1 MGGCRR
7 AIVSLSIRLDSSR
20 VSYRVEQEK
29 TNSIFTCYVTIY
41 YFVYF
46 INTIALSDKT
56 SRLYQ

>member
-7 AIVSLSIRLDSSR
+7 AIFSLSIRLYSSR

-29 TNSIFTCYVTIY
+29 TNSIFTCYHIY
-41 YFVYF
+41 YFVHF

>member
-29 TNSIFTCYVTIY
+29 TNSIFTCYHILFCLFY
-41 YFVYF
+41 KHNSAF
-46 INTIALSDKT
+46 
-56 SRLYQ
+56 